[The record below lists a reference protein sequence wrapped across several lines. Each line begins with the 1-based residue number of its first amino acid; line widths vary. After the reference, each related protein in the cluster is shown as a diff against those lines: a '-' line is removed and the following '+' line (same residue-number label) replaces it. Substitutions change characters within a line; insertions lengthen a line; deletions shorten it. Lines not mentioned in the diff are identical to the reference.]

1 MKNMEGR
8 REILKFFLAIFL
20 TFVLQYRKGKE
31 KKGKKRK
38 RKAGGAYDR
47 R

>member
-1 MKNMEGR
+1 MRNMEGK

-31 KKGKKRK
+31 RQRKEKK
-38 RKAGGAYDR
+38 RKAGGAYGR

>member
-1 MKNMEGR
+1 MRNMEGKR
-8 REILKFFLAIFL
+8 GILKFFLAIFL
-20 TFVLQYRKGKE
+20 IFVLQYKKDKE
-31 KKGKKRK
+31 RK